1 MDNRLIATIILIKN
15 RAIDFM
21 KNFLNMAIR
30 ALIIA
35 VVFSLVGL
43 GLNSVSP
50 SGIPLMYTPPEK
62 LVVSG
67 VSIPLIDEV
76 EARRFL
82 EDPSSVFVDTR
93 NEEDFAE
100 RHVKGA
106 VFLHPNSVEERFPE
120 VQPLIPEESRVIL
133 YCYGPECDM
142 AERVAE
148 FLAQLGYK
156 NMMIMS
162 AGFKSWEKA
171 GFPSES
177 SKRKERS

>member
-1 MDNRLIATIILIKN
+1 
-15 RAIDFM
+15 M
-21 KNFLNMAIR
+21 KNILHIAIR
-30 ALIIA
+30 AVIIA

-43 GLNSVSP
+43 GLNAVSP
-50 SGIPLMYTPPEK
+50 SGLPLIYNPPEK

-67 VSIPLIDEV
+67 VSIPLINEV

-93 NEEDFAE
+93 NEEDFVE

-106 VFLHPNSVEERFPE
+106 VFLNPNSVEERFPE

-142 AERVAE
+142 AERVAQ

-177 SKRKERS
+177 SKRRERS